1 MFYNNEQE
9 DYRDIEDIS
18 LEDLA
23 KKVGV
28 DYEPP
33 TNNQEEWATFSFLKG
48 MPEFEDEVYASAFMY
63 YITSLMTGWGISM
76 GAEYT
81 YFKESMEDRIFDI
94 LEDVREEQH
103 HMGGTHAEA
112 MRGFFQQ
119 VIDFF
124 KEEGED
130 YERAVYKYTA
140 NLTEK
145 NKEIIKSKGSIK
157 DVIVQGLKS
166 TGEPVSNN
174 DTSTTITFTLTHSQ
188 NKLFE
193 AIEGDSATE
202 KVLRVLGGLNDEK

>member
-48 MPEFEDEVYASAFMY
+48 MQEFEDEVYASCFMY
-63 YITSLMTGWGISM
+63 YITVMMTGWGISNT
-76 GAEYT
+76 AEYV
-81 YFKESMEDRIFDI
+81 YFKDSMEDRILDI
-94 LEDVREEQH
+94 MEDVQKQH
-103 HMGGTHAEA
+103 VQYGGTHVEA

-124 KEEGED
+124 KSEGED
-130 YERAVYKYTA
+130 YEKAVYKYTA
-140 NLTEK
+140 ELTEE
-145 NKEIIKSKGSIK
+145 NKQNIQKRGKIK
-157 DVIVQGLKS
+157 DIIVEGLEN
-166 TGEPVSNN
+166 TGEPVENKN
-174 DTSTTITFTLTHSQ
+174 PTTTITFVLTHTQ
-188 NKLFE
+188 HKAFE
-193 AIEGDSATE
+193 EIEGENTTE
-202 KVLRVLGGLNDEK
+202 KVLRIIGGLE